1 MVYSIP
7 SDDADAL
14 VNYRRLT
21 LDDNG
26 EMEPGFPLSPDDPA
40 NYGADDEVYY
50 GESMT
55 IEEYDRAF
63 ETHQGPPPVQQST
76 ALGVQPQ
83 RGLLSL
89 PPVWEETNEM
99 SKDELTYKVYVHP
112 TPPPV
117 NGSVGQPI
125 GPNMRVTTLPPATLI
140 IDIDDDDESY
150 TGSSDGINDNENII
164 TLSPTSPLAPVMTDA
179 ANNCANVG
187 TGGTPSESYRATP
200 PPAADVAP
208 LPADVAPPAADV
220 EAIATEISNTCINE
234 TCLDL
239 RCRGC

>member
-1 MVYSIP
+1 
-7 SDDADAL
+7 
-14 VNYRRLT
+14 
-21 LDDNG
+21 
-26 EMEPGFPLSPDDPA
+26 
-40 NYGADDEVYY
+40 
-50 GESMT
+50 MT

-187 TGGTPSESYRATP
+187 TGVFLFLVLQVICHISLNPKSWLNISSTWTRWYPIRELQGYPSTGCWRRSTACWRRSTGCWRRSYCNRN
-200 PPAADVAP
+200 
-208 LPADVAPPAADV
+208 L
-220 EAIATEISNTCINE
+220 
-234 TCLDL
+234 
-239 RCRGC
+239 